1 MRRPGCRRICTRRRI
16 GRRRAAPPRDR
27 DRPVMVAHALACSGE
42 LQFRPGFGP
51 WPKLGGSMATSRKRT
66 ATYAGFTSA
75 GCAFHGS
82 STPSGIA
89 DAMEVH
95 KSADEDVQFLYLGPG
110 DVARRTASSR
120 LRDE

>member
-1 MRRPGCRRICTRRRI
+1 
-16 GRRRAAPPRDR
+16 
-27 DRPVMVAHALACSGE
+27 MVAHALACSGE
-42 LQFRPGFGP
+42 LQFDVQALA
-51 WPKLGGSMATSRKRT
+51 KLGGSMATSRKRT

-82 STPSGIA
+82 STPSGVA